1 MLFLLFYKIDKI
13 SSQKYKK
20 IKHNLIL
27 NRYFDNIIKS
37 YCTQKKTHLTFFNK
51 KVIIEKETSP
61 NLKKKMKEL
70 RYLDKYFI
78 KYKFSFSLGILIT
91 IIAQI
96 FSLFTPKLISSSLEA
111 IEKFDKLSSVEKSS
125 TMVIGQYREELIHN
139 VLLIIA
145 TTIIAG
151 FLTFLMR
158 QTLIVMSR
166 HIEFDLKNE
175 VFRQYENL
183 SQNFYKQ
190 NRTGDLMN
198 RISEDV
204 SKVRMYVGPAVMY
217 TINTFIRFAIVIAYM
232 YNVSPR
238 LTLYT
243 LLPLPILSYAIF
255 KLSSE
260 INIRSTVFQQYLS
273 KVSSFTQEIFSGIR
287 VIKAY
292 SLENQQ
298 QNNLISLAEESK
310 SKSLSLARVQSL
322 FGPLMLALIGISN
335 LVLIYFGGMLYINGT
350 IKSIGTIA
358 EFILY
363 VNMLTWPVASLGWVS
378 SMVQEAEASQK
389 RLNEFLKIVP
399 DIQNNNPSSS
409 TVDGT
414 ISFENVS
421 YTYEDTNIEA
431 LKNISFTVK
440 KGETL
445 AILGKTGSGKS
456 TLLSLISRMY
466 DVTEGQV
473 KIDGKEISQLNLFD
487 LRNSIGIVPQDAFLF
502 SDSIKN
508 NIKFGKENATD
519 DEVIAAAKSA
529 VVHDNIEGFNKGYD
543 TILGERGITLSGG
556 QKQRVSIARAIIK
569 KPEILLFDDCLSAVD
584 TETEEAIL
592 NNLFEICKDKTT
604 IIVSHRVSSA
614 KNADKIIILEN
625 GKIIQ
630 QGFHNQLINE
640 NGYYSALYLKQLS
653 EKELL

>member
-1 MLFLLFYKIDKI
+1 
-13 SSQKYKK
+13 
-20 IKHNLIL
+20 
-27 NRYFDNIIKS
+27 
-37 YCTQKKTHLTFFNK
+37 
-51 KVIIEKETSP
+51 
-61 NLKKKMKEL
+61 MKEL
-70 RYLDKYFI
+70 RYLNKYFV
-78 KYKFSFSLGILIT
+78 KYKYSFLLGIIFT

-96 FSLFTPKLISSSLEA
+96 FMLFTPKLISKSFKVIEA
-111 IEKFDKLSSVEKSS
+111 FAKDKTVSKA
-125 TMVIGQYREELIHN
+125 VIQDELISN
-139 VLLIIA
+139 ILLIIA

-217 TINTFIRFAIVIAYM
+217 TINTAIRFAIVIVYM
-232 YNVSPR
+232 YNVSPT

-243 LLPLPILSYAIF
+243 LLPLPLLSFAIF

-260 INIRSTVFQQYLS
+260 INKRSTIFQQYLS
-273 KVSSFTQEIFSGIR
+273 KVSSFSQEIFSGIR

-292 SLENQQ
+292 SLENQHQ
-298 QNNLISLAEESK
+298 ENMVNLANESK
-310 SKSLSLARVQSL
+310 SKSLNLAKVQSL

-335 LVLIYFGGMLYINGT
+335 LVVIYFGGLMYIDGT
-350 IKSIGTIA
+350 IQNIGTIA

-389 RLNEFLKIVP
+389 RLNEFLKIEP
-399 DIQNNNPSSS
+399 EIRNKNENKSIIEGS
-409 TVDGT
+409 

-421 YTYEDTNIEA
+421 YTYEDTNIKA
-431 LKNISFTVK
+431 LQNISFTVK

-456 TLLSLISRMY
+456 TILSLISRMY
-466 DVTEGQV
+466 DVSEGEIN
-473 KIDGKEISQLNLFD
+473 IDKNEISSINLFD

-508 NIKFGKENATD
+508 NIMFGKENATD
-519 DEVIAAAKSA
+519 EQVHSAAKSA
-529 VVHDNIEGFNKGYD
+529 VVHDNIMGFNKQYE
-543 TILGERGITLSGG
+543 TVLGERGITLSGG

-569 KPEILLFDDCLSAVD
+569 NPPILLFDDCLSAVD
-584 TETEEAIL
+584 TQTEEAIL
-592 NNLFEICKDKTT
+592 NNLNEICKDKTT

-614 KNADKIIILEN
+614 KNADKIIIMDN
-625 GKIIQ
+625 GQIIQ
-630 QGFHNQLINE
+630 QGSHNQLINQE
-640 NGYYSALYLKQLS
+640 GYYSALYLKQLS

>member
-1 MLFLLFYKIDKI
+1 
-13 SSQKYKK
+13 
-20 IKHNLIL
+20 
-27 NRYFDNIIKS
+27 
-37 YCTQKKTHLTFFNK
+37 
-51 KVIIEKETSP
+51 
-61 NLKKKMKEL
+61 MKEL
-70 RYLDKYFI
+70 RYLNKYFV
-78 KYKFSFSLGILIT
+78 KYKFSFLLGIIIT
-91 IIAQI
+91 IVAQI
-96 FSLFTPKLISSSLEA
+96 FSLFTPKLISKSFKA
-111 IEKFDKLSSVEKSS
+111 IEDFSKDETISKSF
-125 TMVIGQYREELIHN
+125 IRQELISDI
-139 VLLIIA
+139 LLIIA
-145 TTIIAG
+145 TTVIAG

-217 TINTFIRFAIVIAYM
+217 TINTVIRFAIVIVYM
-232 YNVSPR
+232 FNVSPL

-255 KLSSE
+255 KISTE

-292 SLENQQ
+292 SLEDQH
-298 QNNLISLAEESK
+298 QNNMVELAEESK
-310 SKSLSLARVQSL
+310 NKSLSLARIQAL
-322 FGPLMLALIGISN
+322 FGPLMMALIGISN
-335 LVLIYFGGMLYINGT
+335 LVVIYFGGLMYIDGT

-389 RLNEFLKIVP
+389 RINEFLKIQP
-399 DIQNNNPSSS
+399 EIQNNNPEKSIIE
-409 TVDGT
+409 GT
-414 ISFENVS
+414 ITFENVS
-421 YTYEDTNIEA
+421 YTYEDTNIKA
-431 LKNISFTVK
+431 LENVTFTVH

-456 TLLSLISRMY
+456 TIVSLISRLY
-466 DVTEGQV
+466 DVTDGHII
-473 KIDGKEISQLNLFD
+473 IDGKEISTVNLYD

-519 DEVIAAAKSA
+519 EEVQAAAKSA
-529 VVHDNIEGFNKGYD
+529 VVHENIMGFNKQYE

-569 KPEILLFDDCLSAVD
+569 NPEILLFDDCLSAVD

-592 NNLFEICKDKTT
+592 NNLQEICKDKTT

-614 KNADKIIILEN
+614 KNADRIIILDE
-625 GKIIQ
+625 GRIIE
-630 QGFHNQLINE
+630 QGSHNQLINE
-640 NGYYSALYLKQLS
+640 DGYYAALYLKQLS
-653 EKELL
+653 EKELQ

>member
-1 MLFLLFYKIDKI
+1 
-13 SSQKYKK
+13 
-20 IKHNLIL
+20 
-27 NRYFDNIIKS
+27 
-37 YCTQKKTHLTFFNK
+37 
-51 KVIIEKETSP
+51 
-61 NLKKKMKEL
+61 MKEL
-70 RYLDKYFI
+70 SYLNKYFI
-78 KYKFSFSLGILIT
+78 KYKYSFSLGILIT

-96 FSLFTPKLISSSLEA
+96 FSLFTPKLISKSLNA
-111 IEKFDKLSSVEKSS
+111 IENFDKLSAAEQSS
-125 TMVIGQYREELIHN
+125 QIVINAYRQDLIHN
-139 VLLIIA
+139 VLLIIG
-145 TTIIAG
+145 TTIVAG

-217 TINTFIRFAIVIAYM
+217 TINTAIRFAIVILYM
-232 YNVSPR
+232 YNVSPL

-243 LLPLPILSYAIF
+243 ILPLPILSYCIF

-260 INIRSTVFQQYLS
+260 INKRSTTFQQYLS

-292 SLENQQ
+292 SLENQH
-298 QNNLISLAEESK
+298 QNNMIDLAEESK
-310 SKSLSLARVQSL
+310 RKSLSLARVQSL
-322 FGPLMLALIGISN
+322 FGPLMIALIGISN
-335 LVLIYFGGMLYINGT
+335 LVVIYFGGVMYINGS
-350 IKSIGTIA
+350 IPNIGTIA

-389 RLNEFLKIVP
+389 RLNEFLKIEP
-399 DIQNNNPSSS
+399 EIKNNNENTSEIQ
-409 TVDGT
+409 GN

-421 YTYEDTNIEA
+421 FTYDDTNIEA
-431 LKNISFTVK
+431 LKNVSFTVK

-456 TLLSLISRMY
+456 TILSLISRLY
-466 DVTEGQV
+466 DVTEGEV
-473 KIDGKEISQLNLFD
+473 KIDGNEISTLNLND
-487 LRNSIGIVPQDAFLF
+487 LRNNIGIVPQDAFLF
-502 SDSIKN
+502 SDTIKN
-508 NIKFGKENATD
+508 NIKFGNQNATD
-519 DEVIAAAKSA
+519 EEVIEAAKNA
-529 VVHDNIEGFNKGYD
+529 VVHDNIIAFNKQYD
-543 TILGERGITLSGG
+543 TVLGERGITLSGG

-569 KPEILLFDDCLSAVD
+569 NPAILLFDDCLSAVD
-584 TETEEAIL
+584 TETEEMIL
-592 NNLFEICKDKTT
+592 NNLFEISKDKTT

-614 KNADKIIILEN
+614 KNADKIIILED

-630 QGFHNQLINE
+630 QGSHNQLINQE
-640 NGYYSALYLKQLS
+640 GYYASLYLKQLS

>member
-1 MLFLLFYKIDKI
+1 
-13 SSQKYKK
+13 
-20 IKHNLIL
+20 
-27 NRYFDNIIKS
+27 
-37 YCTQKKTHLTFFNK
+37 
-51 KVIIEKETSP
+51 
-61 NLKKKMKEL
+61 MKEL
-70 RYLDKYFI
+70 QYLNKYFV
-78 KYKFSFSLGILIT
+78 KYKYSFLIGIVTT
-91 IIAQI
+91 IVAQI
-96 FSLFTPKLISSSLEA
+96 FSLFTPKLISKSFKAIEDFSKQSSIDSSL
-111 IEKFDKLSSVEKSS
+111 IQK
-125 TMVIGQYREELIHN
+125 ELIHN
-139 VLLIIA
+139 ILLIIA

-204 SKVRMYVGPAVMY
+204 GKVRMYVGPAVMY
-217 TINTFIRFAIVIAYM
+217 TINTFIRFAIVIVYM

-260 INIRSTVFQQYLS
+260 INKRSTVFQQYLS

-292 SLENQQ
+292 SLENQHQ
-298 QNNLISLAEESK
+298 KNMEELSLESK
-310 SKSLSLARVQSL
+310 AKSMNLAKVQAL
-322 FGPLMLALIGISN
+322 FGPLMLALIGVSN
-335 LVLIYFGGMLYINGT
+335 LVVIYFGGILYINGS

-389 RLNEFLKIVP
+389 RINEFLKIKP
-399 DIQNNNPSSS
+399 DIQNNRQEHSEIL
-409 TVDGT
+409 GA
-414 ISFENVS
+414 IEFKNVS
-421 YTYEDTNIEA
+421 FTYDDTHIKA
-431 LKNISFTVK
+431 LQNISFTIH

-456 TLLSLISRMY
+456 SILALISRLY
-466 DVTEGQV
+466 DVT
-473 KIDGKEISQLNLFD
+473 DGTILVDGTAIHEVNLFD

-502 SDSIKN
+502 SDTIKN
-508 NIKFGKENATD
+508 NIKFGKETATD
-519 DEVIAAAKSA
+519 NEVIDAAKKA
-529 VVHDNIEGFNKGYD
+529 VVHDNIINFNLEYE

-569 KPEILLFDDCLSAVD
+569 DAPILLLDDCLSAVD
-584 TETEEAIL
+584 TETEETIL
-592 NNLFEICKDKTT
+592 NNLLEFCKNKTT

-614 KNADKIIILEN
+614 KNADKIIILDE
-625 GKIIQ
+625 GKIIE
-630 QGFHNQLINE
+630 QGTHNQLLNQ
-640 NGYYSALYLKQLS
+640 NGYYATLYLKQLS
-653 EKELL
+653 EKELT

>member
-1 MLFLLFYKIDKI
+1 
-13 SSQKYKK
+13 
-20 IKHNLIL
+20 
-27 NRYFDNIIKS
+27 
-37 YCTQKKTHLTFFNK
+37 
-51 KVIIEKETSP
+51 
-61 NLKKKMKEL
+61 MKEL
-70 RYLDKYFI
+70 SYLNKYFI
-78 KYKFSFSLGILIT
+78 KYKYSFSLGILIT

-96 FSLFTPKLISSSLEA
+96 FSLFTPKLISKSLNA
-111 IEKFDKLSSVEKSS
+111 IETFDKLPAAEQAKQA
-125 TMVIGQYREELIHN
+125 VIDSYRQDLIHN

-145 TTIIAG
+145 TTIVAG

-175 VFRQYENL
+175 VFKQYENL

-217 TINTFIRFAIVIAYM
+217 TINTFIRFAIVILYM
-232 YNVSPR
+232 YNVSPL

-243 LLPLPILSYAIF
+243 ILPLPILSYCIF

-260 INIRSTVFQQYLS
+260 INKRSTTFQQYLS

-292 SLENQQ
+292 SLENQH
-298 QNNLISLAEESK
+298 QNNMVNLADESK
-310 SKSLSLARVQSL
+310 RKSLDLAKVQSL
-322 FGPLMLALIGISN
+322 FGPLMIALIGISN
-335 LVLIYFGGMLYINGT
+335 LVVIYFGGVMYINGT
-350 IKSIGTIA
+350 IPNIGTIA

-389 RLNEFLKIVP
+389 RLNEFLKIEP
-399 DIQNNNPSSS
+399 EIKNNNPNPSDIQGS
-409 TVDGT
+409 

-431 LKNISFTVK
+431 LKNVSFTVK

-456 TLLSLISRMY
+456 TILSLISRLY
-466 DVTEGQV
+466 DVTEGQIT
-473 KIDGKEISQLNLFD
+473 IDGNEISTLNLND
-487 LRNSIGIVPQDAFLF
+487 LRNNIGIVPQDAFLF
-502 SDSIKN
+502 SDTIKN
-508 NIKFGKENATD
+508 NIKFGNQNATD
-519 DEVIAAAKSA
+519 EEVIDAAKNA
-529 VVHDNIEGFNKGYD
+529 VVHDNIAAFNKQYD
-543 TILGERGITLSGG
+543 TVLGERGITLSGG

-569 KPEILLFDDCLSAVD
+569 NPAILLFDDCLSAVD
-584 TETEEAIL
+584 TETEETIL
-592 NNLFEICKDKTT
+592 HNLFEICKDKTT

-614 KNADKIIILEN
+614 KNADKIIILED
-625 GKIIQ
+625 GRIIQ
-630 QGFHNQLINE
+630 QGSHNQLINQE
-640 NGYYSALYLKQLS
+640 GYYASLYLKQLS

>member
-1 MLFLLFYKIDKI
+1 
-13 SSQKYKK
+13 
-20 IKHNLIL
+20 
-27 NRYFDNIIKS
+27 
-37 YCTQKKTHLTFFNK
+37 
-51 KVIIEKETSP
+51 
-61 NLKKKMKEL
+61 MKEL
-70 RYLDKYFI
+70 SYLNKYFI
-78 KYKFSFSLGILIT
+78 KYKYSFSLGILIT

-96 FSLFTPKLISSSLEA
+96 FSLFTPKLISKSLNA
-111 IEKFDKLSSVEKSS
+111 IENFDKLSAADQKSEV
-125 TMVIGQYREELIHN
+125 VIAAFRQDLIHN
-139 VLLIIA
+139 VLLIIG
-145 TTIIAG
+145 TTIVAG

-217 TINTFIRFAIVIAYM
+217 TINTFIRFAIVILYM

-243 LLPLPILSYAIF
+243 ILPLPVLSYCIF

-260 INIRSTVFQQYLS
+260 INKRSTTFQQYLS

-292 SLENQQ
+292 SLENQH
-298 QNNLISLAEESK
+298 QNNMVSLAEESK
-310 SKSLSLARVQSL
+310 RKSLSLARVQSL
-322 FGPLMLALIGISN
+322 FGPLMIALIGISN
-335 LVLIYFGGMLYINGT
+335 LVVIYFGGVMYINGT
-350 IKSIGTIA
+350 IPNIGTIA

-389 RLNEFLKIVP
+389 RLNEFLKIEP
-399 DIQNNNPSSS
+399 EIKNNNENSS
-409 TVDGT
+409 VIDGN
-414 ISFENVS
+414 IAFENVS
-421 YTYEDTNIEA
+421 FTYNDTNIKA
-431 LKNISFTVK
+431 LKDVSFTVK

-456 TLLSLISRMY
+456 TILSLISRLY
-466 DVTEGQV
+466 DVTDGEV
-473 KIDGKEISQLNLFD
+473 KIDGNEISSLNLND
-487 LRNSIGIVPQDAFLF
+487 LRNNIGIVPQDAFLF
-502 SDSIKN
+502 SDTIKN
-508 NIKFGKENATD
+508 NIKFGNQNATD
-519 DEVIAAAKSA
+519 EEVFDAAKNA
-529 VVHDNIEGFNKGYD
+529 VVHDNIIAFNKQYD

-569 KPEILLFDDCLSAVD
+569 NPAILLFDDCLSAVD
-584 TETEEAIL
+584 TETEEMIL
-592 NNLFEICKDKTT
+592 NNLFKISKDKTT

-614 KNADKIIILEN
+614 KNADKIIILED
-625 GKIIQ
+625 GRIIQ
-630 QGFHNQLINE
+630 QGSHNQLINE
-640 NGYYSALYLKQLS
+640 EGYYAALYLKQLS

>member
-1 MLFLLFYKIDKI
+1 
-13 SSQKYKK
+13 
-20 IKHNLIL
+20 
-27 NRYFDNIIKS
+27 
-37 YCTQKKTHLTFFNK
+37 
-51 KVIIEKETSP
+51 
-61 NLKKKMKEL
+61 MKEL
-70 RYLDKYFI
+70 RYLNKYFI
-78 KYKFSFSLGILIT
+78 KYKYSFLLGIIIT

-96 FSLFTPKLISSSLEA
+96 FSLFTPKLISKSFKV
-111 IEKFDKLSSVEKSS
+111 IEGFSKDNTVSKS
-125 TMVIGQYREELIHN
+125 IIQQELITN
-139 VLLIIA
+139 ILLIIL

-151 FLTFLMR
+151 FLSFLMR

-217 TINTFIRFAIVIAYM
+217 TINTFIRFTIVIVYM
-232 YNVSPR
+232 FSVSPK

-260 INIRSTVFQQYLS
+260 INKRSTIFQQYLS

-292 SLENQQ
+292 SLEEQHQKNMVE
-298 QNNLISLAEESK
+298 LANESK
-310 SKSLSLARVQSL
+310 NKSMNLAKIQAL
-322 FGPLMLALIGISN
+322 FGPLMVALIGISN
-335 LVLIYFGGMLYINGT
+335 LVVIYFGGLMYIHGS
-350 IKSIGTIA
+350 IKNIGTIA

-389 RLNEFLKIVP
+389 RINEFLKIKP
-399 DIQNNNPSSS
+399 EIQNKNQEKSIIE
-409 TVDGT
+409 GA

-421 YTYEDTNIEA
+421 YTYSDTQIKA
-431 LKNISFTVK
+431 LENVSFTAHQ
-440 KGETL
+440 GETL

-456 TLLSLISRMY
+456 TIVSLISRLY
-466 DVTEGQV
+466 EVTEGHIT
-473 KIDGKEISQLNLFD
+473 IDGNKISAVNLYD

-502 SDSIKN
+502 SDTIKN
-508 NIKFGKENATD
+508 NIKFGKENTTD
-519 DEVIAAAKSA
+519 EEVETAAKSA
-529 VVHDNIEGFNKGYD
+529 VVHENIIGFNKQYE
-543 TILGERGITLSGG
+543 TIVGERGITLSGG

-569 KPEILLFDDCLSAVD
+569 NPKILLFDDCLSAVD

-592 NNLFEICKDKTT
+592 NNLQEICKDKTT

-614 KNADKIIILEN
+614 KNADRIIILDE
-625 GKIIQ
+625 GKIVE
-630 QGFHNQLINE
+630 QGSHNQLINQE
-640 NGYYSALYLKQLS
+640 GYYAALYLKQLS
-653 EKELL
+653 EKEL